1 MLNEYKQESLRDLI
15 TKSRKT
21 TNLSSMMN
29 KALNEIKK
37 ELVSTDK
44 NVKVHAIQ
52 KLIFFYIHHYD
63 TKGACFH
70 TLEILATCGAPG
82 KRYGYL
88 IGQLQYRS
96 TPDYLM
102 LIPQMIRKDLMSQNL
117 NFINSALNFF
127 IHVVEMTIA
136 KELTPDLEKLFNI
149 NNHLLR
155 KKLIIALTKAS
166 ENFLEADLGRYWDD
180 LIIKFISILNGKE
193 LTNGIAICIIS
204 SIQKICSKYPDRC
217 ITVFVELMNYFTKCE
232 INWNLIKIVD
242 IFGMLFT
249 YEKKFTKKKEFIKII
264 SEQLS
269 KTKSKSVEVQLVKL
283 VISNFDV
290 STNPT
295 ASELFQNCEERLKNL
310 LFFNDNNLVI
320 ISLRILKDLF
330 KINKLLSQNY
340 LNDILK
346 ILDSQANTEG
356 NKSIQT
362 ECLEILNLCVS
373 KENYKNIVEHLFEIR
388 TQVGGKV
395 IQTILDIC
403 TMDTYSRLST
413 KENFIWFLDI
423 LFSLG
428 KSEFGKETELK
439 ISFIMRDIAQRIEI
453 LREIISDKSF
463 ELLTNLIQSVDEQN
477 KDSNNQ
483 KKKIQFIGESDFF
496 TENLRLKSP
505 DTLITVLTFIIGE
518 YNKNEN
524 ENLQKRLSTLIQFI
538 SSNRRAK
545 ENYFIPITNCLIKLL
560 LRLRSVSK
568 YESIGEYLEK
578 LEKLIDYQNNF
589 SELDILE
596 MNAFIKILVKLLR
609 DDTTLNKNIY
619 DTGKFFDI
627 QLLPTHEQAQS
638 MVQAHKDISLC
649 FPLNEEE
656 LNFNKKSYE
665 SLHIQTSN
673 SQILI
678 NNQQNIG
685 STSQN
690 SKIVDENKDIIID
703 KKIYSPQA

>member
-63 TKGACFH
+63 TKWACFH

-88 IGQLQYRS
+88 IGQLQYRNN
-96 TPDYLM
+96 PDYLM

-127 IHVVEMTIA
+127 IHVVELTIA

-395 IQTILDIC
+395 IQTILNIC

-483 KKKIQFIGESDFF
+483 NKKIQFIGESDFF

-568 YESIGEYLEK
+568 NESIGGYLEK

-609 DDTTLNKNIY
+609 DDTTLDRNIY

>member
-21 TNLSSMMN
+21 TNISSMMN

-63 TKGACFH
+63 TKWACFH

-88 IGQLQYRS
+88 IGQLQYRNN
-96 TPDYLM
+96 PDYLM

>member
-44 NVKVHAIQ
+44 NVKVHALQ
-52 KLIFFYIHHYD
+52 KLIFFYIQHYD
-63 TKGACFH
+63 TKWACFH

-88 IGQLQYRS
+88 IGQLQYRNN
-96 TPDYLM
+96 PDYLM
-102 LIPQMIRKDLMSQNL
+102 LIPQLIRKDLMSQNL

-127 IHVVEMTIA
+127 IHVVELTIA

-155 KKLIIALTKAS
+155 KKLIIALTKSS

-346 ILDSQANTEG
+346 ILDSQANIEG

-483 KKKIQFIGESDFF
+483 NKKIQFIGESDFF

-538 SSNRRAK
+538 SCNRRAK

-560 LRLRSVSK
+560 LRLRSNSK
-568 YESIGEYLEK
+568 NESIGGYLEK

-609 DDTTLNKNIY
+609 DDTTSDKNIY
-619 DTGKFFDI
+619 DTAKFFDI
-627 QLLPTHEQAQS
+627 QLLPTHEHAQS
-638 MVQAHKDISLC
+638 MVQAPKDIYLC

-665 SLHIQTSN
+665 SVHIQTSN

-685 STSQN
+685 SASQN
-690 SKIVDENKDIIID
+690 SKIDDENKDIIID

>member
-21 TNLSSMMN
+21 TNFSSMMN
-29 KALNEIKK
+29 KALSEIKK

-52 KLIFFYIHHYD
+52 KLTFFYLHHYD
-63 TKGACFH
+63 IKWASFH

-88 IGQLQYRS
+88 IGQLQYRNN
-96 TPDYLM
+96 PDYLM
-102 LIPQMIRKDLMSQNL
+102 LIPQMIRKDLMSQNF
-117 NFINSALNFF
+117 NYINSALNFF
-127 IHVVEMTIA
+127 NQVLDLTIA
-136 KELTPDLEKLFNI
+136 KELTPDLEKLLNI

-166 ENFLEADLGRYWDD
+166 EKFLEVDLGKYWDD

-193 LTNGIAICIIS
+193 LTNGVAICIIS
-204 SIQKICSKYPDRC
+204 SIQKICSIYPDRC

-290 STNPT
+290 STNP
-295 ASELFQNCEERLKNL
+295 ASSELFQNCEERLKNL

-330 KINKLLSQNY
+330 RKNKLISQNY

-362 ECLEILNLCVS
+362 ECLEIINLCVS
-373 KENYKNIVEHLFEIR
+373 KENYKNIVEHLFDLR
-388 TQVGGKV
+388 NQLGGKV

-403 TMDTYSRLST
+403 TIDTYSRLST

-428 KSEFGKETELK
+428 KSEFGKDTELK

-453 LREIISDKSF
+453 LREIISDRSF
-463 ELLTNLIQSVDEQN
+463 ELLTNLILSVDEQN

-496 TENLRLKSP
+496 TDNLKLKSP

-518 YNKNEN
+518 YSKNEK
-524 ENLQKRLSTLIQFI
+524 EILLKRLSTLVEFI
-538 SSNRRAK
+538 SCNRTAK

-560 LRLRSVSK
+560 LKIRG
-568 YESIGEYLEK
+568 ESNDEAIGGYLEK

-596 MNAFIKILVKLLR
+596 MNAFIKIFVKLLR
-609 DDTTLNKNIY
+609 DAKTRDKNIY
-619 DTGKFFDI
+619 DTGRFFDV
-627 QLLPTHEQAQS
+627 QLLPTHDNAQS
-638 MVQAHKDISLC
+638 MVQAPKDISLC

-656 LNFNKKSYE
+656 LNVNKKSNDSMQTQGGSSQ
-665 SLHIQTSN
+665 SLIV
-673 SQILI
+673 
-678 NNQQNIG
+678 NQENIG
-685 STSQN
+685 SSSQN
-690 SKIVDENKDIIID
+690 KIEESKDIVID
-703 KKIYSPQA
+703 KKIYTPQA